1 MSKHPHKKTLSV
13 LVDVISLY
21 DLTGTLNGTIDYLE
35 GVRMRLEAT
44 HPGCEYTLGIDL
56 DSVEHNPF
64 DVSSLV
70 YRVFAKREETD
81 EEYAARI
88 KQEAQLKESQRQQ
101 YQMLKWPFTS

>member
-1 MSKHPHKKTLSV
+1 
-13 LVDVISLY
+13 
-21 DLTGTLNGTIDYLE
+21 
-35 GVRMRLEAT
+35 MRLEAT

-56 DSVEHNPF
+56 DSVEHDPF

-81 EEYAARI
+81 EECAARI
-88 KQEAQLKESQRQQ
+88 EREAQLNEFQRQQ